1 MPRHL
6 NLKSARSEL
15 ANAKSRHVELLGKT
29 RSHCIDANPGKDGF
43 LYLMAIPLI
52 YAAWEGY
59 FRIVCAVCLKRKYIT
74 GQKAKKYP
82 TNFSGL
88 WLQKEGFI
96 QSYLQKLVNSM
107 QLGKPH
113 RPSAGQYGALCSL
126 SIDLST
132 WLEAPMGLA
141 PSFGDLVMTFS
152 NVNREVVKLN
162 ADAIDINIASINFGR
177 LDELLGRRNEI
188 AHGGLL
194 SFPSDVDVDELL
206 VYTDGLI
213 NSFDSAVAGW
223 LPQS

>member
-6 NLKSARSEL
+6 NLKLARSEL
-15 ANAKSRHVELLGKT
+15 ANAKVRHIGLLDKT

-59 FRIVCAVCLKRKYIT
+59 FRIVCAVCLRRKYIT
-74 GQKAKKYP
+74 GKKAKKYP
-82 TNFSGL
+82 TSFSGL
-88 WLQKEGFI
+88 WLQKEGFV

-107 QLGKPH
+107 QLGRPH
-113 RPSAGQYGALCSL
+113 RPSAGQYAALCSL
-126 SIDLST
+126 STDLSV
-132 WLEAPMGLA
+132 WLDAPMVVA

-162 ADAIDINIASINFGR
+162 ADAIGLDITGINFGR

-194 SFPSDVDVDELL
+194 TFPSDLDVDELL
-206 VYTDGLI
+206 VYTGALI

-223 LPQS
+223 LPRS